1 MARTLNGSMRRV
13 LLRHWRQQAEDAD
26 EFFADWLMSQAANVV
41 GDAHTGDGR
50 AVVST
55 ANAGQSVTFAVGDS
69 ADPVAQAGAI
79 ALMTEAA
86 DLAQSLT
93 YTDDDDLLAQLIT
106 LLGTPV
112 RSSVNTYQTLRLR

>member
-1 MARTLNGSMRRV
+1 MARSLSGSQRRV

-26 EFFADWLMSQAANVV
+26 EFFADWLLSQAANVI
-41 GDAHTGDGR
+41 GEAHTGDGR

-55 ANAGQSVTFAVGDS
+55 TNAGQSVTFAVGDAS
-69 ADPVAQAGAI
+69 DPVAQSVAI
-79 ALMTEAA
+79 ALISEAA

-106 LLGTPV
+106 HLGTPI
-112 RSSVNTYQTLRLR
+112 RASVNRYQTLRL

>member
-1 MARTLNGSMRRV
+1 MARSLSGSQRRV

-26 EFFADWLMSQAANVV
+26 EFFADWLLSQAANVI
-41 GDAHTGDGR
+41 GEAHTGDGR

-55 ANAGQSVTFAVGDS
+55 TNAGQSVTFAVGDS
-69 ADPVAQAGAI
+69 SDPVAQSVAI
-79 ALMTEAA
+79 ALISEAA

-106 LLGTPV
+106 HLGTPI
-112 RSSVNTYQTLRLR
+112 RGSVNRYQTLRL